1 MKSGKLLMFMPEI
14 LQTRLNLAPVIAVDY
29 TWPSLSRSQPRAM
42 RYADKAVFVFDYN
55 GDQKVIK
62 DRTGTNAPLSNQ
74 ELVVALLMA
83 DHYSSATEIN

>member
-1 MKSGKLLMFMPEI
+1 MKSGKLLMFIPE
-14 LQTRLNLAPVIAVDY
+14 LFQTLLNLAPVIAVNY
-29 TWPSLSRSQPRAM
+29 TWSGYSNLVLFPM
-42 RYADKAVFVFDYN
+42 RYADKAVLVFDHN

-74 ELVVALLMA
+74 ELVVALLIA

>member
-1 MKSGKLLMFMPEI
+1 MKSGNLLMFISEPF
-14 LQTRLNLAPVIAVDY
+14 QTHLNLAPVIAVNHSWTGY
-29 TWPSLSRSQPRAM
+29 PNLVLFPM
-42 RYADKAVFVFDYN
+42 RYADKVVFVLDH
-55 GDQKVIK
+55 DSSQTVIK